1 MIGVDVDWQAIGTAV
16 GGLMVGAGGVA
27 LWWRKQFVET
37 AREGAEVN
45 VIQLMRE
52 EVTRLAETRICGYTG
67 PAVAD
72 ANDVPTT
79 DPSRDQCGGRVGS
92 CKLRFG
98 ADKPLPYGGFPAAGL
113 VRA

>member
-52 EVTRLAETRICGYTG
+52 EVTRLGE
-67 PAVAD
+67 
-72 ANDVPTT
+72 
-79 DPSRDQCGGRVGS
+79 RVGRMEARE
-92 CKLRFG
+92 LRLIRHIYRLEG
-98 ADKPLPYGGFPAAGL
+98 LMRAAGIEPPPFDPESDTI
-113 VRA
+113 RAGGSE